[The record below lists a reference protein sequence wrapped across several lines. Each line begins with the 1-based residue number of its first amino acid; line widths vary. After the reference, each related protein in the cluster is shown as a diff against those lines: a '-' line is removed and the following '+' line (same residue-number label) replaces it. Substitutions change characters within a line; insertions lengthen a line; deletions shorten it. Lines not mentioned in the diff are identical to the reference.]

1 MGSRELKTCKAL
13 HTQVEDLVS
22 LVDNLK
28 IQVSSKDKEIEKL
41 YHFLCSSV
49 GIHLGI
55 ALLYT
60 AF

>member
-1 MGSRELKTCKAL
+1 MGSRALKTCKAL

>member
-1 MGSRELKTCKAL
+1 MEPRALKTCKAL
-13 HTQVEDLVS
+13 HSQVEDLVN
-22 LVDNLK
+22 LVDDLK
-28 IQVSSKDKEIEKL
+28 IQVSSKDKQIEKV

>member
-1 MGSRELKTCKAL
+1 MEPRALKTCKAL
-13 HTQVEDLVS
+13 YSQVEDLVNI
-22 LVDNLK
+22 VDDLK
-28 IQVSSKDKEIEKL
+28 KQVSSKDKEIEKV
-41 YHFLCSSV
+41 YHFLYSSV